1 MQTSCTRQ
9 AEAESAR
16 LGKGRVEDMKPVGG
30 RHFSLQIPNIFSH
43 KCVLG
48 NSEQLRY
55 LVLNTRLHPCG
66 GRKMFTHDFG
76 ALCLRSFWALYTLQ
90 KCVFGKSEPTLVFGS
105 QCPKW
110 AVMRALGCGVKN

>member
-1 MQTSCTRQ
+1 MQKSCTRQ

-48 NSEQLRY
+48 NSE
-55 LVLNTRLHPCG
+55 
-66 GRKMFTHDFG
+66 
-76 ALCLRSFWALYTLQ
+76 
-90 KCVFGKSEPTLVFGS
+90 
-105 QCPKW
+105 
-110 AVMRALGCGVKN
+110 